1 MSFEFT
7 IIPGGGSPIFR
18 QLVDQVRL
26 AVATG
31 RLSPG
36 EPLPSVRSLAERLL
50 VNPNTIAKAYA
61 ELSRDG
67 VIESLP
73 GKGAFIAPPRQM
85 YTKAERL
92 RRISPAVDALVNEG
106 VSLGFTPD
114 ELVESLR
121 QRLAKL
127 DLSESPR
134 RKTS

>member
-1 MSFEFT
+1 MAFEFT
-7 IIPGGGSPIFR
+7 IISGGGSPIFR

-31 RLSPG
+31 RISPG